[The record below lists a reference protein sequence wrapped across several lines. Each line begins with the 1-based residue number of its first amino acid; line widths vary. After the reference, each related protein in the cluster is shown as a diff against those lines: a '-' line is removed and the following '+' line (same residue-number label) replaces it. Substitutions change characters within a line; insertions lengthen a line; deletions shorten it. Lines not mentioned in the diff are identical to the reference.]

1 MRSVDHQ
8 ENPMF
13 PATEYLTD
21 AAQRALLFWDVMRER
36 GNQYRE
42 RRKRPCGCALNRRAT

>member
-1 MRSVDHQ
+1 LALQSVDHQ

-13 PATEYLTD
+13 PAIEYITD
-21 AAQRALLFWDVMRER
+21 SAQRTLLFWDVMRER

-42 RRKRPCGCALNRRAT
+42 HARAS